1 MENRMPNQTNR
12 KLWLTLLLGFTLLL
26 AACQPAVSET
36 APAATQ
42 VESFAATEPP
52 GATVSPEASVP
63 PEATVPMDETETP
76 VNTVE
81 TAEAGMAC
89 TLISRGD
96 DTTPVS
102 LFRFVEADDH
112 ARGPED
118 AKVTI
123 IEYSD
128 FQCPYCAEFTT
139 VLSQLESEHPDNL
152 RVIFRHFPLDIHDKA
167 MLAAQASEAAALQ
180 GKFWEMHDQ
189 LFATQTDWAEQSL
202 DEFRDWLAAQAGELG
217 LDTDQFMQDLD
228 SEAVLARVQRD
239 LDEATSL
246 GLPGTPT
253 LVVNGQFYGGPSDYV
268 NLSAI
273 IDLINLEDQQ
283 FTECPP
289 TVIDPTHQYRAT
301 LKTSKGDVVIELDP
315 LLAPLAVNNFVFLA
329 ENGWFDGVTF
339 HRVIPGFV
347 AQAGDPTGTGFGG
360 PGYAFKNEVDPE
372 VTFDQ
377 AGLVA
382 MANAGPDS
390 NGSQFFITY
399 GPQEQLN
406 GGYTIF
412 GRVIEGMDV
421 VEALTPRNP
430 AQDPG
435 APPGDRIINVTIDE
449 R

>member
-1 MENRMPNQTNR
+1 MPNLTNR
-12 KLWLTLLLGFTLLL
+12 STRRFMPLLTLVLGLALLL
-26 AACQPAVSET
+26 AACQPAASGT
-36 APAATQ
+36 TPASTQ

-52 GATVSPEASVP
+52 AATDEPVATEPLAATAAPES
-63 PEATVPMDETETP
+63 TTQ
-76 VNTVE
+76 N
-81 TAEAGMAC
+81 AEAGMAC
-89 TLISRGD
+89 TVVSRGSD
-96 DTTPVS
+96 PTPVS

-128 FQCPYCAEFTT
+128 FQCPYCSELTP
-139 VLSQLESEHPDNL
+139 VLAQLEAEHPDDL
-152 RVIFRHFPLDIHDKA
+152 RVIFRHFPLTNHDKA
-167 MLAAQASEAAALQ
+167 QLAAQASEAAALQ
-180 GKFWEMHDQ
+180 DNFWELHDR
-189 LFATQTDWAEQSL
+189 LFATQAEWSSQSL
-202 DEFRDWLAAQAGELG
+202 DEFRDWLAVQVEELG
-217 LDTDQFMQDLD
+217 LDVDQFQQELD

-239 LDEATSL
+239 LDEATTL

-253 LVVNGQFYGGPSDYV
+253 LVINGQYYGGPSDYV

-273 IDLINLEDQQ
+273 VALINLEDRQ
-283 FTECPP
+283 FNECPP
-289 TVIDPTHQYRAT
+289 TVIDSTKQYRAT
-301 LKTSKGDVVIELDP
+301 LKTSKGEVVIELDP

-329 ENGWFDGVTF
+329 ENDWYDGVTF

-360 PGYAFKNEVDPE
+360 PGYAFMNEVDPE

-421 VEALTPRNP
+421 VDALAARNP

-435 APPGDRIINVTIDE
+435 APPGDTIIDVIIDE